1 MIVGA
6 AVPVPLDVETDVLQ
20 ATDIGKDAK
29 GDFVDVLKNGE
40 AGSFLFPI
48 KKNKLK
54 LKGIEISSKKAILTA
69 TQGKVVCNVLATF
82 VTF

>member
-1 MIVGA
+1 MVGA

-54 LKGIEISSKKAILTA
+54 GIEISSKKATLTA